1 MEKEENKNKNDNYAS
16 GNDSTTKN
24 QDASHVNTPRK
35 RDTKAQG
42 KTMAKNMMNE
52 QAVRHISDN
61 CFKMK
66 LGIGMKPS
74 GMPDSLATNRPKR
87 T

>member
-1 MEKEENKNKNDNYAS
+1 
-16 GNDSTTKN
+16 
-24 QDASHVNTPRK
+24 
-35 RDTKAQG
+35 
-42 KTMAKNMMNE
+42 MAKNMMNE

-66 LGIGMKPS
+66 LGMGMKPS
-74 GMPDSLATNRPKR
+74 GMPDSLAANRPKR

>member
-1 MEKEENKNKNDNYAS
+1 MEKEENKNKNDTYAS
-16 GNDSTTKN
+16 GNDSTTKI
-24 QDASHVNTPRK
+24 QDASHVQTTRK
-35 RDTKAQG
+35 RDTKAKD

-66 LGIGMKPS
+66 LGMGMKRP

>member
-1 MEKEENKNKNDNYAS
+1 MEKEENKNKNDTYAS
-16 GNDSTTKN
+16 GNDSTTKI
-24 QDASHVNTPRK
+24 QDASHVQTTRK
-35 RDTKAQG
+35 RDTKAKG

-52 QAVRHISDN
+52 QTVRHISDN

-66 LGIGMKPS
+66 LGMCMKPS